1 MNKTGFCHVDNRRKK
16 RYNGRGM
23 TDGGQDTGMEDEQ
36 VYERILE
43 NLSEGMLLFGK
54 GGVINYANQSAAD
67 ILRKPKDELIG
78 KKFANV
84 FFHDKENDDFNQAIL
99 DAVYDHEKTHIN
111 LVRYFNG
118 NSYRQLK
125 MSTSLMKSSDPKEG
139 VIVLIGDLT
148 ELAEIKLKHAE
159 QTAALLDSL
168 VRALSTAIEERSRYN
183 ANHTKNMVM
192 MAAAFLKYL
201 DATDSPHRF
210 EKEQANAFIMSVW
223 LHDVG
228 KLAVPL
234 SVMDKSDRLG
244 HSLDILKDRLTK
256 MRLLCRISVLEG
268 RLTQQEYETQ
278 SEDITK
284 TMEFIDRINRS
295 DFLSEEDFQK
305 VQELSKLTYHDE
317 NGEEQ
322 PVLTEQE
329 VKMLSIRKG
338 TLTDE
343 ERQIMQSHASVTARI
358 LEQVAFPDGY
368 RSVPFWAASHHELL
382 NGKGYPAHLTSPQ
395 IPFEV
400 RLLTILDIYEALTA
414 KDRPYKKPMPPEKA
428 FMILNDMVKE
438 GSLDGDILS
447 EFQKSMAWQVAE

>member
-1 MNKTGFCHVDNRRKK
+1 
-16 RYNGRGM
+16 
-23 TDGGQDTGMEDEQ
+23 
-36 VYERILE
+36 
-43 NLSEGMLLFGK
+43 
-54 GGVINYANQSAAD
+54 
-67 ILRKPKDELIG
+67 
-78 KKFANV
+78 
-84 FFHDKENDDFNQAIL
+84 
-99 DAVYDHEKTHIN
+99 
-111 LVRYFNG
+111 
-118 NSYRQLK
+118 
-125 MSTSLMKSSDPKEG
+125 
-139 VIVLIGDLT
+139 
-148 ELAEIKLKHAE
+148 
-159 QTAALLDSL
+159 
-168 VRALSTAIEERSRYN
+168 
-183 ANHTKNMVM
+183 
-192 MAAAFLKYL
+192 
-201 DATDSPHRF
+201 
-210 EKEQANAFIMSVW
+210 
-223 LHDVG
+223 
-228 KLAVPL
+228 
-234 SVMDKSDRLG
+234 
-244 HSLDILKDRLTK
+244 
-256 MRLLCRISVLEG
+256 
-268 RLTQQEYETQ
+268 
-278 SEDITK
+278 
-284 TMEFIDRINRS
+284 MEFIDRINRS
-295 DFLSEEDFQK
+295 GFLSEEDFQK

-438 GSLDGDILS
+438 GSLDGDILN